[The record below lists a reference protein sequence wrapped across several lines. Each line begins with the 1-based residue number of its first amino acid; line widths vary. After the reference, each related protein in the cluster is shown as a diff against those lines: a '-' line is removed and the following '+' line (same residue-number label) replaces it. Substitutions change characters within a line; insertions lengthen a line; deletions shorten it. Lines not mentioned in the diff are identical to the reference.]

1 MLMMKR
7 RAARPL
13 SVSIVWLVILL
24 LAACATPSARR
35 ASAQA
40 QETSAQDSTKNLE
53 RAIARLAGLSGGTL
67 GVTAVHVET
76 GRRVSFNGTERFPMA
91 SVYKFPIALRL
102 LQRVERGE
110 VKLDDTVKLG
120 ETDFRVG
127 HSPIAEM
134 ANNTP
139 VTFTVGRLLELM
151 LGESDNTA
159 SDAMLRLAGGPA
171 AVTARLR
178 ELGVNDIDVSRPEGQ
193 LIMDHRGVREYPP
206 EGQWTLA
213 MFERLNRNI
222 SDAEREAAARRYAA
236 DPRDTST
243 PDAMVAL
250 LIKLHRREVLT
261 PPNVE
266 RVLSIMTETTT
277 GPARLKGLLPAGTVV
292 AHKTGSMGGTTNDVG
307 LITLPAGAG
316 HVAIA
321 VFVKAS
327 AKEQPERERAIA
339 EVARTIYDYFV
350 AHPDAK

>member
-1 MLMMKR
+1 MKR
-7 RAARPL
+7 RAALPL
-13 SVSIVWLVILL
+13 SVSLVWLVVLT
-24 LAACATPSARR
+24 LAAQATPPARPASART
-35 ASAQA
+35 
-40 QETSAQDSTKNLE
+40 QEEKAAPQDSLKNLE

-76 GRRVSFNGTERFPMA
+76 GRRVSFNGGERFPMA

-110 VKLDDTVKLG
+110 LNLDDAIKLG
-120 ETDFRVG
+120 EFDFRVG

-139 VTFTVGRLLELM
+139 VTFTTGRLLELM

-178 ELGVNDIDVSRPEGQ
+178 ELGVREIDINRPEGQ

-206 EGQWTLA
+206 ESQWTLA
-213 MFERLNRNI
+213 MFERLSRNI
-222 SDAEREAAARRYAA
+222 TDAEREAAARRFAQN
-236 DPRDTST
+236 PRDTSS
-243 PDAMVAL
+243 PDAMAAL
-250 LIKLHRREVLT
+250 LVRLHRREVLT
-261 PPNVE
+261 PANVE
-266 RVLSIMTETTT
+266 RVLRIMTGTPT

-307 LITLPAGAG
+307 LITLPDGAG

-327 AKEQPERERAIA
+327 AKEQPDRERAIA
-339 EVARTIYDYFV
+339 EISRTVYDYFV
-350 AHPDAK
+350 THPDAK